1 MTHFNIG
8 QAVKVKEPE
17 QYNSS
22 FAKKIK
28 DRVGVVQ
35 AVYMRP
41 TDPVA
46 RQYYCGPHN
55 KAKVQF
61 LKRNGRGKE
70 FVEMFNLNEL
80 EAVQTEPSTVTSAAP
95 SY

>member
-28 DRVGVVQ
+28 DRVGVVR

-70 FVEMFNLNEL
+70 FEELFNLNEL
-80 EAVQTEPSTVTSAAP
+80 EIVQVKQTTPLTDSQAN
-95 SY
+95 